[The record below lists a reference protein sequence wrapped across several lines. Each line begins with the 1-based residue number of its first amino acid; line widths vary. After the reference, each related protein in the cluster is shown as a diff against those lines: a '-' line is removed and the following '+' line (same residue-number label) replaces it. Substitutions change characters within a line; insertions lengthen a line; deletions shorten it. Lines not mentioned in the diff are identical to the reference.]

1 MSIEQAI
8 TILFNEAKAT
18 YFKGSYE
25 VFVVQLIKSYGLYQK
40 NDKLPTSYNIDDW
53 LIEQAKLI

>member
-18 YFKGSYE
+18 YFKGSYD
-25 VFVVQLIKSYGLYQK
+25 VFVVQIIKSYGDYQK
-40 NDKLPTSYNIDDW
+40 NDKLPTLYTIDEW
-53 LIEQAKLI
+53 LIEQAKYV